1 MKLYFELVDIIFETY
16 AIIFNH
22 LFQDILLDVDALTMT
37 GLHLF
42 GNSFL
47 IFHGN

>member
-22 LFQDILLDVDALTMT
+22 LFQDILLDVDALTMI